1 MARWRH
7 FIVAIG
13 MVPALIIYLGLVL
26 QLADYVTD
34 IHISL
39 DFLFYT
45 VAGLVWIPLAGKV
58 VGWLAKH
65 ESR

>member
-34 IHISL
+34 IHIGL

-45 VAGLVWIPLAGKV
+45 VAGIVWIPLAGKV

>member
-13 MVPALIIYLGLVL
+13 MVPALIIYLGVVL

-34 IHISL
+34 INIAL
-39 DFLFYT
+39 DLLFYT